1 MWNPWKWGDVM
12 PSQHQRPG
20 FNGRRR
26 NEQHLVI
33 DKSNVTPSP
42 TQSAIPASAP
52 NIPTWNF
59 RRLSSSQSDEVASPP
74 EGTNVSELDEPPTE
88 TAESI
93 NQQNT
98 TNTPIEGAPKSFDMI
113 LYKGQSN
120 SGHPP
125 ANHSSNGTVFEEAG
139 QDQQT
144 ADIYKE
150 KKSVTIIT
158 DKSSD
163 NDEQQTPIKSKIDG
177 AETGKGSPNALVI
190 PNPKSSQSPLD
201 YENDSTSASPQS
213 TFFGFFDKDKHS
225 SSSTCEES
233 IDKNEAA
240 EGANTGT
247 KSSSKKDDTEHSP
260 STSEWYP
267 SMMERNNYDFR
278 DRRLD
283 Y

>member
-1 MWNPWKWGDVM
+1 MIVSPHSPLKFQKIISFPTFHSRYPEIYPGWHNRAFVKTMIPMLPQRASTIIGEWMWNPWKWGDVM

-98 TNTPIEGAPKSFDMI
+98 TNT
-113 LYKGQSN
+113 
-120 SGHPP
+120 
-125 ANHSSNGTVFEEAG
+125 
-139 QDQQT
+139 
-144 ADIYKE
+144 
-150 KKSVTIIT
+150 
-158 DKSSD
+158 
-163 NDEQQTPIKSKIDG
+163 
-177 AETGKGSPNALVI
+177 
-190 PNPKSSQSPLD
+190 
-201 YENDSTSASPQS
+201 
-213 TFFGFFDKDKHS
+213 
-225 SSSTCEES
+225 
-233 IDKNEAA
+233 
-240 EGANTGT
+240 
-247 KSSSKKDDTEHSP
+247 
-260 STSEWYP
+260 
-267 SMMERNNYDFR
+267 
-278 DRRLD
+278 
-283 Y
+283 